1 MAKEP
6 SSHLTMAFCILRRYR
21 YCAPGN
27 GMRASLPVE
36 TFSERRIGV
45 VTEYTISA
53 HKKGVDLMKSKT
65 LSILIGFVTPMV
77 AIVLLFPFWNKVEPF
92 ILGFPF
98 NYFWIFSWLFLTA
111 GCLAI
116 AFRIDP
122 DNDEDA

>member
-1 MAKEP
+1 
-6 SSHLTMAFCILRRYR
+6 
-21 YCAPGN
+21 
-27 GMRASLPVE
+27 MRASLPVE

-111 GCLAI
+111 GCLWI
-116 AFRIDP
+116 AFKIDP

>member
-1 MAKEP
+1 
-6 SSHLTMAFCILRRYR
+6 
-21 YCAPGN
+21 
-27 GMRASLPVE
+27 
-36 TFSERRIGV
+36 
-45 VTEYTISA
+45 
-53 HKKGVDLMKSKT
+53 MKSKT

-111 GCLAI
+111 GCLGI

>member
-1 MAKEP
+1 
-6 SSHLTMAFCILRRYR
+6 
-21 YCAPGN
+21 
-27 GMRASLPVE
+27 
-36 TFSERRIGV
+36 
-45 VTEYTISA
+45 
-53 HKKGVDLMKSKT
+53 MKSKT
-65 LSILIGFVTPMV
+65 LSIMIGFVTPMV

-111 GCLAI
+111 ACLAI